1 MDPEDLLNC
10 GRASNRLRQLVSDR
24 EVWPVLL
31 KKIPHF
37 TNDKL
42 EELVSF
48 GSKGCPEMRQQVV
61 KEVATRSPFI
71 EGQGQVKTTVSIK
84 GWGIL
89 ADTFVVA
96 GGSLEELNR
105 VAAAVG
111 AQFKIKEVQDSGRR
125 LRRSLNIFRLIAA
138 KVDEQGEGL
147 DKLELGIVTLSH
159 EHAWFCQPSCNLQ
172 HWEIGQLFFSL
183 VQAGTSCGK
192 VARIRSCR
200 DFFLQVLKIYE
211 ASRGVR

>member
-42 EELVSF
+42 EELVIF

-71 EGQGQVKTTVSIK
+71 EGQGQVKTTVSIQ
-84 GWGIL
+84 GWGIV
-89 ADTFVVA
+89 ADTFVVG

-105 VAAAVG
+105 VAAVVG
-111 AQFKIKEVQDSGRR
+111 AKFKIKEVQDSGRR

-147 DKLELGIVTLSH
+147 DKLELGIMTLSH
-159 EHAWFCQPSCNLQ
+159 EHTWFCRPSCNLQ
-172 HWEIGQLFFSL
+172 HWEIEQLFFSL

-200 DFFLQVLKIYE
+200 DLFQLLSIYE